1 MYNLD
6 RALLA
11 QKAAETGFIRDNLE
25 KVYRL
30 TDVLAFLSEHPVLS
44 SSLVLKGGTAINL
57 TVFDL
62 PRLSVDI
69 DLDFHRDCSRE
80 EMLSAREEIT
90 ALILRYMNASGY
102 MLNADKGKNPHA
114 LDSWVFYYQNAG
126 GNRDNI
132 KIEINYSMRCHIL
145 PIHQTEVK
153 IDVLDTGIKIN
164 ALAPVE
170 LFGSKIKALLERTAA
185 RDLYDIYNMIRFR
198 VFDKGEMTML
208 RKCVLFYKA
217 VGSTGDFHEEISLDS
232 IDRLNFTKIRQTLL
246 PVLRKGES
254 IDLALIKSEVKAFL
268 HELLT
273 LTERETTFLYAFAN
287 GVYQP
292 DLLFDDADTVKRII
306 DHPMA
311 IWKSNKIHRSKK
323 K

>member
-6 RALLA
+6 RSLLA

-30 TDVLAFLSEHPVLS
+30 MDVLTFLSEHPVLS

-80 EMLSAREEIT
+80 EMLSARKEI
-90 ALILRYMNASGY
+90 ASLILRYMNASGY
-102 MLNADKGKNPHA
+102 MLNTDKGKNPHA
-114 LDSWVFYYQNAG
+114 LDSWVFFYQNAG

-132 KIEINYSMRCHIL
+132 KIEINYSMRCHIF
-145 PIHQTEVK
+145 PIHQTAIK
-153 IDVLDTGIKIN
+153 LDVLDTGVKVN
-164 ALAPVE
+164 ALASVE

-185 RDLYDIYNMIRFR
+185 RDLYDIHNMILFS

-246 PVLRKGES
+246 PVLRKGED
-254 IDLALIKSEVKAFL
+254 IDLAFMKPEVKAFL
-268 HELLT
+268 SELLM
-273 LTERETTFLYAFAN
+273 LTEQETTFLHAFAKGDYRPN
-287 GVYQP
+287 
-292 DLLFDDADTVKRII
+292 LLFDDIKIIARIK

-311 IWKSNKIHRSKK
+311 IWKSSKMRERRR
-323 K
+323 